1 MKKKSDLKSITNQ
14 KSGNKR
20 VLEIYKQLL
29 ELSNG
34 DLDQYVNEDELNI
47 EKTPMEE
54 YSDIFQEFL
63 DLVSQL
69 YVTHDSEVLIKKFED
84 VSENKKS
91 KDFLRWL
98 NEYALSLSHI
108 VKETLFIRNMDIG
121 HFSEMAKFCL
131 DNFVLQN
138 SGEFVEENDWN
149 NKQLRILRSIIF
161 SAADLRIVANYSKK
175 YAQKI
180 MYEKL
185 CLDEKYSEI
194 IINIIDENYEKIWR
208 IIFIRRQKSIDDKLD
223 QILRKYQ

>member
-1 MKKKSDLKSITNQ
+1 MEKKSDLKSITNQ

-20 VLEIYKQLL
+20 ALEIYKQLL

-47 EKTPMEE
+47 EKTPMGE

-69 YVTHDSEVLIKKFED
+69 YVTHDSEVLIKNFED
-84 VSENKKS
+84 VSQNKKS
-91 KDFLRWL
+91 NDFLRWL
-98 NEYALSLSHI
+98 NEYAQSLSHI

-138 SGEFVEENDWN
+138 SGEFVEENGWD

>member
-1 MKKKSDLKSITNQ
+1 MEKKSDLKSITNQ

-20 VLEIYKQLL
+20 ALEIYKQLL

-69 YVTHDSEVLIKKFED
+69 YVTHDSEVLIKNFED
-84 VSENKKS
+84 VSQNKKS
-91 KDFLRWL
+91 NDFIRWL
-98 NEYALSLSHI
+98 NEYAQSLSHI

-138 SGEFVEENDWN
+138 SGEFVEENGWD

>member
-1 MKKKSDLKSITNQ
+1 MEKKSDLKSLTNQ

>member
-1 MKKKSDLKSITNQ
+1 
-14 KSGNKR
+14 
-20 VLEIYKQLL
+20 
-29 ELSNG
+29 
-34 DLDQYVNEDELNI
+34 
-47 EKTPMEE
+47 
-54 YSDIFQEFL
+54 
-63 DLVSQL
+63 
-69 YVTHDSEVLIKKFED
+69 
-84 VSENKKS
+84 
-91 KDFLRWL
+91 
-98 NEYALSLSHI
+98 
-108 VKETLFIRNMDIG
+108 MDIG